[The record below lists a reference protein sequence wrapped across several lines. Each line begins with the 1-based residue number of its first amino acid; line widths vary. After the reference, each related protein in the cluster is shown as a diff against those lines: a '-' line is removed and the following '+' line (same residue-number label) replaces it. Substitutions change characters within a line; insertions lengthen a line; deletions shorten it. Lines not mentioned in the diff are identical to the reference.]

1 VKIAR
6 LHRSNDESIALLRG
20 KADAVLVDAPCSGVG
35 TFRRNPALKMRFD
48 PDFPSRLSEVQ
59 RQMLDEYS
67 GLVKVGARLVY
78 STCTLLKQENEEV
91 VESFLS
97 QHPEFALIPASG
109 ILPQVSIAD
118 GESSHCLTLLPHKTS
133 TDGFFAAVL
142 QRHR

>member
-1 VKIAR
+1 MKDEGELYALDSDEKRLSNIRPRLHRAGVKIAR

-78 STCTLLKQENEEV
+78 STCTLL
-91 VESFLS
+91 
-97 QHPEFALIPASG
+97 
-109 ILPQVSIAD
+109 
-118 GESSHCLTLLPHKTS
+118 
-133 TDGFFAAVL
+133 
-142 QRHR
+142 